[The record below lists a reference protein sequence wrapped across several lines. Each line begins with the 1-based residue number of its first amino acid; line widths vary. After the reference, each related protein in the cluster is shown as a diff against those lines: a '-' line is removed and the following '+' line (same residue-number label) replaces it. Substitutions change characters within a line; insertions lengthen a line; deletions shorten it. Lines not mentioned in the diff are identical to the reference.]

1 MIDAFVIISKNK
13 LAYRHS
19 LTVDSPEVAV
29 IKNALESGTLDFS
42 SNIFREYDGRLVTQ
56 FDDRSPENIVLL
68 HLKYQLKKA
77 FNVSFSNRNKIIEEL
92 FDKLRVSR
100 SLKDLSIIKFDFK
113 NYFYSVST
121 EYIYDNYIQDSRLS
135 REDKDYID
143 LICKSN
149 RYCVAG
155 LPVFNYFIEMI
166 SADFDKVLRAK
177 LSKYGLVYYE
187 RYVDDG
193 VVILNKYI
201 PKKDVRKILNQ
212 AIEEVFRSS
221 TSKNKVKLNEDKFVV
236 INRRYLKQ
244 DCVFSFLGYEFF
256 LKSDFKKI
264 NVGITKQKRSKYQE
278 KVNKLIKD
286 NFKPGDKQSEER
298 VRHLIKAHSSRVVY
312 FAPSAKH
319 RGVWVSKG
327 IIANYNKLKDY
338 PSNIDRETSK
348 FLKEI
353 YFTAFRKSGF
363 TPPHYLNNPRYSLL
377 ENMSSNRAMIF
388 NELIG
393 TPKDV
398 LIDTMTKAGMIPNPG
413 KDYNYLVKDY
423 LIHIKIGY

>member
-1 MIDAFVIISKNK
+1 MIDVFETISRNK
-13 LAYRHS
+13 LAYRYN
-19 LTVDSPEVAV
+19 LTAESSDVKR
-29 IKNALESGTLDFS
+29 IKADVESGALDFS
-42 SNIFREYDGRLVTQ
+42 SNIFREFDGRLITQ
-56 FDDRSPENIVLL
+56 FDELSAENIVLL

-77 FNVSFSNRNKIIEEL
+77 FRVNFSNRNKIIEEL
-92 FDKLRVSR
+92 FDKLRVAR
-100 SLKDLSIIKFDFK
+100 SLKDLTIIKFDFK

-121 EYIYDNYIQDSRLS
+121 EYIYENYIQNSTLS

-143 LICKSN
+143 LLCRSN

-155 LPVFNYFIEMI
+155 LPVFNYFIEMV
-166 SADFDKVLRAK
+166 SVELDKILTAK

-187 RYVDDG
+187 RYVDDA
-193 VVILNKYI
+193 VVMLNKYI
-201 PKKDVRKILNQ
+201 PKKDVRKILNE
-212 AIEEVFRSS
+212 AIEEVFRCS
-221 TSKNKVKLNEDKFVV
+221 TSKNKVKINESKFVV

-244 DCVFSFLGYEFF
+244 DCTFDFLGYEFF

-264 NVGITKQKRSKYQE
+264 NVGITKRKRSKYQE
-278 KVNKLIKD
+278 KINKLIKQ
-286 NFKPGDKQSEER
+286 NYIAGNKQAEEK

-338 PSNIDRETSK
+338 PANIEKDTAK
-348 FLKEI
+348 FMKEI
-353 YFTAFRKSGF
+353 YSEAFRKAGH
-363 TPPHYLNNPRYSLL
+363 TPPHYLNNPRYSLFD
-377 ENMSSNRAMIF
+377 NMALNRAIIF

-393 TPKDV
+393 TSRDS
-398 LIDTMTKAGMIPNPG
+398 LISSIKEVGFTPNPA

>member
-1 MIDAFVIISKNK
+1 MIDVFEIISKNK
-13 LAYRHS
+13 LAYRHN
-19 LTVDSPEVAV
+19 LIAESPEVGQ
-29 IKNALESGTLDFS
+29 IKSVMESGALDFS

-56 FDDRSPENIVLL
+56 FDDLSAENIVLL
-68 HLKYQLKKA
+68 HLKYQLKKV
-77 FNVSFSNRNKIIEEL
+77 FRVNFSNRNKIIEEL
-92 FDKLRVSR
+92 FDKLRVAR
-100 SLKDLSIIKFDFK
+100 SLKDLTIIKFDFK

-121 EYIYDNYIQDSRLS
+121 EYIYNTYIQNSRLS

-143 LICKSN
+143 LLCKSN
-149 RYCVAG
+149 SYCVAG

-166 SADFDKVLRAK
+166 SIDFDKVLRAK

-201 PKKDVRKILNQ
+201 RKKDVRKILDE
-212 AIEEVFRSS
+212 AMEEVFHSS
-221 TSKNKVKLNEDKFVV
+221 TTKNKVKVNESKFVV
-236 INRRYLKQ
+236 INRRYLRQ
-244 DCVFSFLGYEFF
+244 DCVFDFLGYEFF

-264 NVGITKQKRSKYQE
+264 NVGITKRKRSKYQE
-278 KVNKLIKD
+278 KVNKLIRE
-286 NFKPGDKQSEER
+286 NYVLGNKQSEEK

-338 PSNIDRETSK
+338 PNNIDKDTAK
-348 FLKEI
+348 FMKEM
-353 YFTAFRKSGF
+353 YFVAFRKAGY
-363 TPPHYLNNPRYSLL
+363 TPPHYLSNPRYCLFD
-377 ENMSSNRAMIF
+377 NMASNRAMIF

-393 TPKDV
+393 MPKDA
-398 LIDTMTKAGMIPNPG
+398 LINTMKETGFTPTPT